1 MKVKLSF
8 SLVVLLIVFLSVGMV
23 AASENITENMDNQQA
38 EDILGVEDVPLKE
51 NSPEI
56 PANNESSS
64 AADLYVNVKTDSN
77 NVDRGD
83 IVIWTITVQSQ
94 GGMAKNTVVQVSLS
108 SNLKYIDSSADAGSF
123 NPNNGTWNVG
133 DLEGLKSLKIKTEAL
148 YWGEL
153 GVDVFAS
160 ANFDGESPISDA
172 ATARIICSSKPGP
185 VSKPDDNK
193 RHQPHYLSSHSS
205 SFRVTTKA
213 LSNVSAKAKID
224 MKPAGNPI
232 LIALLSLT
240 TLFAIKF
247 KKD

>member
-83 IVIWTITVQSQ
+83 IVIWTITVLAP
-94 GGMAKNTVVQVSLS
+94 GVMAKNTIVQVSLS

-123 NPNNGTWNVG
+123 NPN
-133 DLEGLKSLKIKTEAL
+133 L
-148 YWGEL
+148 
-153 GVDVFAS
+153 
-160 ANFDGESPISDA
+160 
-172 ATARIICSSKPGP
+172 
-185 VSKPDDNK
+185 
-193 RHQPHYLSSHSS
+193 
-205 SFRVTTKA
+205 
-213 LSNVSAKAKID
+213 
-224 MKPAGNPI
+224 
-232 LIALLSLT
+232 
-240 TLFAIKF
+240 
-247 KKD
+247 